1 MTLEQ
6 GLESQIDTFQRVK
19 RGKGIPDDGEICRE
33 AGLEVGKAGG
43 GGEDG
48 QEVCSAEHGSAM
60 KGGGR
65 VEGM

>member
-1 MTLEQ
+1 MMEKSVERQ
-6 GLESQIDTFQRVK
+6 
-19 RGKGIPDDGEICRE
+19 
-33 AGLEVGKAGG
+33 AWVGKAGG
-43 GGEDG
+43 GEEDG